1 MHTGNKK
8 KSLNTMHAHHA
19 TSRQISVAFGV
30 VFCIVGFVCMVF
42 SIFFVSICQRP
53 KNTVSVPHT
62 QAPIGVFWESVFQP
76 SESTAI
82 NMTAYE
88 TIIPKSV
95 PAGCKFISHAF
106 RGMFGWVKRKSYGLK
121 KVNLIS

>member
-1 MHTGNKK
+1 MHTGNKEK
-8 KSLNTMHAHHA
+8 LEYDARPPRHEPPDIGRVWGGILYCRICMY
-19 TSRQISVAFGV
+19 
-30 VFCIVGFVCMVF
+30 GFF
-42 SIFFVSICQRP
+42 HFFVSICQRP